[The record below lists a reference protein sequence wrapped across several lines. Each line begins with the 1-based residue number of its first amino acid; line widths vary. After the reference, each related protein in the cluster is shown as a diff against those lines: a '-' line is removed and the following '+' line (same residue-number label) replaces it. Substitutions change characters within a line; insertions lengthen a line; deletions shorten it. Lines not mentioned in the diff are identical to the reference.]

1 MEKPWAIVCWVIN
14 YFGHVILMGIS
25 SYLKVHLEQLNL
37 DMVFLL
43 QEGQGEYD
51 RATSHIFMA
60 ALGYERSSLGPRVL
74 ITVRNSCCCC

>member
-51 RATSHIFMA
+51 RATSQIFMA